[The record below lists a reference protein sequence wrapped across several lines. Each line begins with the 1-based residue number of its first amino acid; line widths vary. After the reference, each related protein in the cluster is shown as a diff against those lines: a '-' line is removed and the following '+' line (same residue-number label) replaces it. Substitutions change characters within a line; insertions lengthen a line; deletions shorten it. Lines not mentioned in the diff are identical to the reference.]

1 MAKVVRRVVAHA
13 REGRGASG
21 GWWRRQWKSERARW
35 RGVQGTQ
42 RLRWSVSC
50 VRIMP
55 PGCARKRLPAVCG
68 VGSRGGG
75 MMMRRRRRVTVAVAA
90 LGRRLM
96 GWERNSC
103 ALGSSALFG
112 ACLPRLLLALLLIA

>member
-1 MAKVVRRVVAHA
+1 MEGSTRDAKAEVERELCAHHA
-13 REGRGASG
+13 
-21 GWWRRQWKSERARW
+21 
-35 RGVQGTQ
+35 
-42 RLRWSVSC
+42 
-50 VRIMP
+50 
-55 PGCARKRLPAVCG
+55 PGCARKMLPG
-68 VGSRGGG
+68 VWCALEGWRDDDDDEAAL
-75 MMMRRRRRVTVAVAA
+75 MVAVAA